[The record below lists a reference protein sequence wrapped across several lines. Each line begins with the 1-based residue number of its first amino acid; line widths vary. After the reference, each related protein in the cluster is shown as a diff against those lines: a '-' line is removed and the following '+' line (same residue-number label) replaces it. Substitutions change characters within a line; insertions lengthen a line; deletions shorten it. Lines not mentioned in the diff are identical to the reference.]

1 MVTRVDGAVFDA
13 ASGKDAN
20 LEPTCKAWNLSK
32 QQVASFF
39 AASREYPDGT
49 HDAFYWLP
57 CSIKGRL
64 SAQGKEWD
72 FEINAAA
79 TATWRSGETIRQ
91 WGCDAKACESLVLM
105 MPDGNNP

>member
-1 MVTRVDGAVFDA
+1 MFDA

-32 QQVASFF
+32 QQVANFF

-64 SAQGKEWD
+64 TAQGREWE

-79 TATWRSGETIRQ
+79 TATWKSGDTIRQ

-105 MPDGNNP
+105 MPDGNAS